1 MKTFFA
7 NLVRIL
13 LTAAVMTW
21 FAPLVLPGMS
31 FSGSFAAGI
40 LLGACLW
47 LVYTVMTRVNKKVF
61 GVAEGACP
69 MPSVMRIFVVI
80 QFAVTVIFL
89 AVTGMILTTPLVLTG
104 VLSLMAA
111 AVITLFGAVLSSVV
125 VRLLRLDGMA

>member
-1 MKTFFA
+1 MKTIFA
-7 NLVRIL
+7 ILVRIL
-13 LTAAVMTW
+13 VTAAVMTW

-31 FSGSFAAGI
+31 FSGSYASGI

-47 LVYTVMTRVNKKVF
+47 LVYTVMTRINKKIF

-69 MPSVMRIFVVI
+69 MPSVMRAFVVI

-89 AVTGMILTTPLVLTG
+89 AVAGMLLTTPLDITG

-111 AVITLFGAVLSSVV
+111 AVITLVGAVLSSVV
-125 VRLLRLDGMA
+125 VRLLRLDGVA

>member
-13 LTAAVMTW
+13 VTAAVMTW

>member
-13 LTAAVMTW
+13 VTAAVMTL

-31 FSGSFAAGI
+31 FSGSYAVGI

-47 LVYTVMTRVNKKVF
+47 LVYTVTTRVNKKIF
-61 GVAEGACP
+61 GVADGACP

-80 QFAVTVIFL
+80 QFAVTVVFL
-89 AVTGMILTTPLVLTG
+89 AVAGMVLTTPLIIAG
-104 VLSLMAA
+104 GLSLIAA
-111 AVITLFGAVLSSVV
+111 AVVTLFGAVLSSVV
-125 VRLLRLDGMA
+125 VRLLRLDGVA

>member
-13 LTAAVMTW
+13 FTAAVMTW

>member
-1 MKTFFA
+1 MKTLFA

-80 QFAVTVIFL
+80 QFTVTVIFL
-89 AVTGMILTTPLVLTG
+89 AVTGMILTTPLVFTG
-104 VLSLMAA
+104 VISLMAA

-125 VRLLRLDGMA
+125 VRLLRLDGMT